1 MKIRALLTAAALTAA
16 APALAQAPQAQPPG
30 QAKKEQAAQGA
41 GAQGQGQ
48 GTPAAGA
55 QGTPAGGTQAAP
67 GQMKKA
73 APKGESAR
81 AMVKDA
87 QGKDVGEITFEQTA
101 QGILVK
107 GTLSNLPP
115 GQHAFHIHETGKC
128 EAPEFKTA
136 GAHFNPNK
144 KAHGIMSPKGHHAG
158 DLPNLYVGQ
167 DGRVQFD
174 TFARSD
180 LKLKSLFDKDGSAVV
195 VHTKE
200 DDYHTDPT
208 GDAGG
213 RIACG
218 VVEKAAQQ

>member
-1 MKIRALLTAAALTAA
+1 MKIRALLTTATLIAA
-16 APALAQAPQAQPPG
+16 APALAQAPQAPPANAAPATEAP
-30 QAKKEQAAQGA
+30 AKK
-41 GAQGQGQ
+41 
-48 GTPAAGA
+48 
-55 QGTPAGGTQAAP
+55 AP
-67 GQMKKA
+67 
-73 APKGESAR
+73 PKGETAK
-81 AMVKDA
+81 ALVKDA

-101 QGILVK
+101 QGVLVR

-128 EAPEFKTA
+128 EAPDFKTA
-136 GAHFNPNK
+136 GGHFNPQK
-144 KAHGIMSPKGHHAG
+144 KAHGILSPKGKHHG

-174 TFARSD
+174 TFAQQG
-180 LKLKSLFDKDGSAVV
+180 LTLKSLFDKDGSSVM

-218 VVEKAAQQ
+218 VVEKSQQ

>member
-1 MKIRALLTAAALTAA
+1 MKIRALLTTATLIAA
-16 APALAQAPQAQPPG
+16 APALAQAPQAPPANAAPATEAP
-30 QAKKEQAAQGA
+30 AKK
-41 GAQGQGQ
+41 
-48 GTPAAGA
+48 
-55 QGTPAGGTQAAP
+55 AP
-67 GQMKKA
+67 
-73 APKGESAR
+73 PKGETAKSL
-81 AMVKDA
+81 VKDA

-101 QGILVK
+101 QGVLVR

-128 EAPEFKTA
+128 EAPDFKTA
-136 GAHFNPNK
+136 GGHFNPQK
-144 KAHGIMSPKGHHAG
+144 KAHGILSPKGKHHG

-174 TFARSD
+174 TFAQQG
-180 LKLKSLFDKDGSAVV
+180 LTLKSLFDKDGSSVM

-218 VVEKAAQQ
+218 VVEKSQQ

>member
-16 APALAQAPQAQPPG
+16 APALAQAPQAAPP
-30 QAKKEQAAQGA
+30 AAQ
-41 GAQGQGQ
+41 
-48 GTPAAGA
+48 
-55 QGTPAGGTQAAP
+55 AP
-67 GQMKKA
+67 GQDKPATGAPATPAPAPAPEKKA
-73 APKGESAR
+73 PPKGEMAK

-101 QGILVK
+101 KGVVVK

-128 EAPEFKTA
+128 DAPDFKTA
-136 GAHFNPNK
+136 GGHFNPTK
-144 KAHGIMSPKGHHAG
+144 KAHGIMSPKGKHEG

-167 DGRVQFD
+167 DGRTQFD
-174 TFARSD
+174 TFAQNG
-180 LKLKSLFDKDGSAVV
+180 LKLKQLFDKDGSAVM

-200 DDYHTDPT
+200 DDYFTDPT

-218 VVEKAAQQ
+218 VVEKAQ